1 MTLADPIAG
10 QHSWDLAVGDE
21 VVPHCQVQSL
31 LGGGRSYEAYLAFDE
46 RLLTPVVVK
55 VVRPHLVDDPSTL
68 NGLRREVDLIGRLSH
83 PVVVRGFHAATNGD
97 RPYVAL
103 ERLLGP
109 RLSTLLRKHGALPLD
124 QLLPLG
130 MELCSA
136 LHYLHGSD
144 VVHLDVKPSNI
155 IMGQAPRLI
164 DLSIARSAEAAAR
177 LDHVVGTDRYM
188 APEQCDPPR
197 TGNPGPASDMWGLGA
212 TMFEAIAGLRAFPDG
227 STRSDSADADRWPQL
242 MHGPRDL
249 PRGTPAPL
257 AAVVLAA
264 LSSDPRLRPEPVEMF
279 DVLESMV
286 AMLPRPTLGLFRPG
300 GNR

>member
-1 MTLADPIAG
+1 MTPADLITV
-10 QHSWDLAVGDE
+10 QQSWDLAVGDE

-46 RLLTPVVVK
+46 RLMTPVVVK
-55 VVRPHLVDDPSTL
+55 VVRPHLVDDPSTIH
-68 NGLRREVDLIGRLSH
+68 GLCREVELVGRLNH
-83 PVVVRGFHAATNGD
+83 PVVVRGFHASTSGE
-97 RPYVAL
+97 RPYLAL
-103 ERLLGP
+103 ERLVGP
-109 RLSTLLRKHGALPLD
+109 RLSTLLRKQGALPLD

-130 MELCSA
+130 LELCSA
-136 LHYLHGSD
+136 LHYLRGSD

-155 IMGQAPRLI
+155 IMGQVPRLI

-212 TMFEAIAGLRAFPDG
+212 TMFEAIAGFRAFPDG
-227 STRSDSADADRWPQL
+227 SCDPDAPNEDRWPQL
-242 MHGPRDL
+242 IHGPTVL
-249 PRGTPAPL
+249 PRGIP
-257 AAVVLAA
+257 AA
-264 LSSDPRLRPEPVEMF
+264 LAEVVMAALAQHPDRRPDPAEMF

-286 AMLPRPTLGLFRPG
+286 GDLPRPTLGLFRPG